1 MNAYIHGV
9 HPNKGLF
16 YGVFRI
22 WRKNELVYRHFIL
35 IISTTNCCI
44 IKRCAIYYNMIIIKK
59 KQNNA
64 KQEKRSGKY

>member
-9 HPNKGLF
+9 HLYKGLF

-22 WRKNELVYRHFIL
+22 SRKNKLVYRHFIL

-44 IKRCAIYYNMIIIKK
+44 IKKCAIYYQMITIKK